1 MVNRHDGYRIHRNR
15 LQRMR
20 RAASETYRDLYA
32 AGEVIRKDAAD
43 SIKEGAVSGP
53 GHVPSLPGQPPNA
66 DTHQLDMSID
76 VQVNP
81 GAKTVSVVSRAPYAA
96 FLEFGTSK
104 MAARPYLGP
113 ALERNRNRVV
123 LGVVNAVNRAI
134 RLYKT
139 NPGRS
144 LRNYLDGGGG

>member
-1 MVNRHDGYRIHRNR
+1 MAENPGLRIHRNR

-20 RAASETYRDLYA
+20 RAQSDVYKSLYA
-32 AGEVIRKDAAD
+32 SGEIIRRDAAD
-43 SIKEGAVSGP
+43 SIKAGAISGP
-53 GHVPSLPGQPPNA
+53 LHVPSAPGEPPNA
-66 DTHQLDMSID
+66 DTHQLDLSID
-76 VQVNP
+76 VRVNP
-81 GAKTVSVVSRAPYAA
+81 GAKTVSVVSLAPYSA

-104 MAARPYLGP
+104 MAARPYMRP

-144 LRNYLDGGGG
+144 LRNYLDGGDS